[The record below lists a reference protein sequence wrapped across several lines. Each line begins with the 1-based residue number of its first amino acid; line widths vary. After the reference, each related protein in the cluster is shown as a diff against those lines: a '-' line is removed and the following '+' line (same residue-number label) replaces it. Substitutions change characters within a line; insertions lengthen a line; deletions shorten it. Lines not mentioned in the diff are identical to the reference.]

1 MVEGSKVNMKT
12 KKVAQLTTVHP
23 RYDTRI
29 LVKTS
34 ASLAERGFEVV
45 LLVADSL
52 EDELVSGVR
61 IVNIGESKGNRVVKT
76 VNRLVLMFRAAVKE
90 NADIYHF
97 HDPELMLIAPL
108 LKLKGKVVI
117 YDIHEDVPRQVLRKK
132 WIPFLLRKPISL
144 LVRALESVVSRLVD
158 GIVTVTPTIASRFPL
173 EKTIETRNYVDLKEF
188 DSYDPIKPK
197 SLITYVGGI
206 TEARGILPMVSAFE
220 NLSANLTLVGK
231 FQESGLENKCKNTPG
246 WHNVNFIGWQSRKSI
261 VEILDETQIG
271 LVVLQA
277 TGDYEEAFPVK
288 LFEYMAAGAAV
299 IASDFPLWRGIIDGA
314 ECGICVDPASATAI
328 EEAII
333 YLKNN
338 PDIAKKMGLNGRK
351 AVVENY
357 NWENQAT
364 NLFNMYSKLLSV

>member
-246 WHNVNFIGWQSRKSI
+246 WHNVNFIGWQ
-261 VEILDETQIG
+261 
-271 LVVLQA
+271 
-277 TGDYEEAFPVK
+277 
-288 LFEYMAAGAAV
+288 
-299 IASDFPLWRGIIDGA
+299 
-314 ECGICVDPASATAI
+314 
-328 EEAII
+328 
-333 YLKNN
+333 
-338 PDIAKKMGLNGRK
+338 
-351 AVVENY
+351 
-357 NWENQAT
+357 
-364 NLFNMYSKLLSV
+364 